1 MADGAVILFDGT
13 CNLCDG
19 VVHFI
24 LDHERT
30 RAGTTLKFAA
40 VQSESGSALLEG
52 ATTPEQA
59 KLLRMGATGSGDPD
73 SVVFI
78 EDGRLYTHSTAA
90 LRIARYLRA
99 PWSWLSV
106 LTIVPRF
113 LRDGVY
119 RWVAR
124 NRYRWFGK
132 TEACRVPTPAL
143 RARFLA

>member
-24 LDHERT
+24 LDHERA
-30 RAGTTLKFAA
+30 AGAGTLKFAA
-40 VQSESGSALLEG
+40 VQSDAGSALLEG

-73 SVVFI
+73 SVVLV
-78 EDGRLYTHSTAA
+78 EGGRLYTHSTAA

-99 PWSWLSV
+99 L
-106 LTIVPRF
+106 
-113 LRDGVY
+113 
-119 RWVAR
+119 
-124 NRYRWFGK
+124 
-132 TEACRVPTPAL
+132 PA
-143 RARFLA
+143 